1 MVVEAVAAVGDGVA
15 RVLLVQ
21 MGPLPD
27 ACDEIVPA
35 PEETE
40 VVDQGRAEPVVRT
53 RDVPLWMTV
62 VTVTLPA

>member
-1 MVVEAVAAVGDGVA
+1 MVDVAEEVEDGVA

-35 PEETE
+35 PEATE
-40 VVDQGRAEPVVRT
+40 VVDQGSAEPVVRT

-62 VTVTLPA
+62 VTVKLPA